1 MGEETEVGEGERWAT
16 LHQLDDWL
24 RTPMLAL
31 SLIWLII
38 VVVEL
43 TGLRSGLLEIFG
55 TAIWVIFIAE
65 FLLRFIIAPQKAKFL
80 RNNVLTIVA
89 LVVPAFRLFRVFA
102 AFRAAGAL
110 RGMRLVRVVGTAN
123 RSMNALRNTL
133 SRRGFGYVL
142 GLTVLVAILGAA
154 GMLSFEPAGEVQGG
168 FGGYWDALWWT
179 SMLISTMGSGFWPVT
194 TEGRILTLL
203 VSVYGFAVFGYITAT
218 FASFFIGRDADAA
231 DAEVAGTK
239 DLLAL
244 RDEIAALREELA
256 RGRSQ

>member
-1 MGEETEVGEGERWAT
+1 MTADMEEGERERWAT

-24 RTPMLAL
+24 RTPMLVL
-31 SLIWLII
+31 SLVWLII
-38 VVVEL
+38 VIIEL
-43 TGLRSGLLEIFG
+43 TGQRSGLLEIFG
-55 TAIWVIFIAE
+55 IAIWVIFIAE
-65 FLLRFIIAPQKAKFL
+65 FLLRIVIAPHKVKFL
-80 RNNVLTIVA
+80 RNNVLTVVA
-89 LVVPAFRLFRVFA
+89 LAVPAFRLFRVFA

-142 GLTVLVAILGAA
+142 GLTLLVAILGAA
-154 GMLSFEPAGEVQGG
+154 GMLSFEPAREVDGG
-168 FGGYWDALWWT
+168 FGTYWDALWWT

-203 VSVYGFAVFGYITAT
+203 ISVYGFAVFGYITAT

-231 DAEVAGTK
+231 DAEVAGTR

-244 RDEIAALREELA
+244 RDEISSLRKEIA
-256 RGRSQ
+256 RGRAE